1 MEYFQK
7 PRIAV
12 IGTSQWQLVFSEL
25 FEERRCILLKELI
38 WVKGG
43 GGGGGGGGGLR
54 LHAKKIARYFEV
66 GFYWQFFIAA

>member
-25 FEERRCILLKELI
+25 FEERRYILLKELI

-43 GGGGGGGGGLR
+43 GGGGGVGGGGGGGGGVVTVTR
-54 LHAKKIARYFEV
+54 KKDCALF
-66 GFYWQFFIAA
+66 

>member
-25 FEERRCILLKELI
+25 FEERRCILLKRLI

-43 GGGGGGGGGLR
+43 GGGGGLR
-54 LHAKKIARYFEV
+54 LHVKKIARYFEV
-66 GFYWQFFIAA
+66 GFY

>member
-43 GGGGGGGGGLR
+43 GGGLR

-66 GFYWQFFIAA
+66 GFY

>member
-25 FEERRCILLKELI
+25 FEERRCILLKQLI

-43 GGGGGGGGGLR
+43 GGGGGGGGYGYTQKR
-54 LHAKKIARYFEV
+54 LCVILKWVFLDN
-66 GFYWQFFIAA
+66 FS